1 MKDKIKELLRETFLL
16 EKKKTKKDKDKKED
30 KKEKKSTKKVDT
42 YPDIRDAFNKK
53 KRKATKKP
61 YITQV
66 SVMTAMGIPNDKK
79 GVNRGLFSKQV
90 RRWKDPETGVRYQFN
105 DDELAQ
111 LRAILDIS

>member
-16 EKKKTKKDKDKKED
+16 EKKKNKKKKNKKDND
-30 KKEKKSTKKVDT
+30 KKVDT

-53 KRKATKKP
+53 KRKVTKKP

-79 GVNRGLFSKQV
+79 GINRGLFSKQV
-90 RRWKDPETGVRYQFN
+90 RRWKDPETGVRYKFN
-105 DDELAQ
+105 DDELAK